1 MTDEASSL
9 LRIGAFGFVAAI
21 VYGFLTKEFLGTW
34 GLIGLSLGPGYAG
47 LLLFFEERRRGE
59 QASRREAF
67 LRFAGLPPPDP
78 ITDEPLEAEDMAVIP
93 TPSLWPFLLSIGSAV
108 LLTGLIFGAWL
119 VVLGLVVLVWGIWG
133 WVSAANR
140 ETVAARRARERAS
153 EPAGEPAHRPS
164 GAVRAPRPPH

>member
-21 VYGFLTKEFLGTW
+21 VYGFLTKEYLGTC
-34 GLIGLSLGPGYAG
+34 GLIALSLGPGYAG

-59 QASRREAF
+59 QASRRDVF

-93 TPSLWPFLLSIGSAV
+93 SPSIWPFLLSVGTAV
-108 LLTGLIFGAWL
+108 LMTGLIFGAWL
-119 VVLGLVVLVWGIWG
+119 VVLALVVLLWGIWG

-140 ETVAARRARERAS
+140 ETVAAQRARERAS
-153 EPAGEPAHRPS
+153 QLVHRPS